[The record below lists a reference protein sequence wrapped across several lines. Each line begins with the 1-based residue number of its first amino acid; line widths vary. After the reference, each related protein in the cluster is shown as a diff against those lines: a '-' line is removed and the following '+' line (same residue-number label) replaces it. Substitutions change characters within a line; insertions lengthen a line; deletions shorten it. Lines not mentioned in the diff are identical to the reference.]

1 MSHLKYIIRQVPVLS
16 GGELKVSS
24 PILRA
29 DPECVQSNSH
39 YGAGLPQL
47 HSSAHLY
54 GGGLYDCLLSDD
66 MDFTGSQQLKQ

>member
-1 MSHLKYIIRQVPVLS
+1 MGRLKYIIRQVPALG

-29 DPECVQSNSH
+29 DPECVQSNWH
-39 YGAGLPQL
+39 CGPGLPQL

-54 GGGLYDCLLSDD
+54 GGGLYDCSLRDD
-66 MDFTGSQQLKQ
+66 MDFTDPQRLKH